1 MNDPDDDEE
10 FLRTAVVVC
19 PSNGKL
25 RAILGAVPL
34 RFSCADDEELFQ
46 AQQLLRVERAARAIR
61 IVVAVCALCFAIWAC
76 IVWPVAIAESI
87 WSIKAVA
94 PFMSIPVAA
103 LILTVMLR
111 CKLISFVRVLA
122 LLTVIGVTEVV
133 MSQYRFDVIFNDE
146 SLTTDFSDSFVI
158 IKLCALLS
166 LLTCS
171 PIPSRF
177 AVLLYIA
184 LPLIYSAAT
193 VPLPGHYEGTTS
205 RRVLLSL
212 CLSMLSASMFVSR
225 VQLEMAERTNFL
237 QQSLLRRRWVQEKVK
252 RASAEHEAEQG
263 PLSRPAIELPSQDD
277 VTSAIGSVD
286 VTSIIFAGDLLPLPV
301 HFEALYKLACE
312 EGWLISGNH
321 FDSDFQEKLGQ
332 GGYGSVFKGRYLQA
346 SVAVK
351 VATGEDPLKRFQAV
365 ACDIRSLRNVVHP
378 NIVTFFGACV
388 SVAAM
393 QILVIEEL
401 VEGKSLHQR
410 VEHAGSFDYD
420 NQLTTLIQICSAL
433 AYLHSRNPG
442 IAHGDIKP
450 RNIMVSD
457 SWKVKL
463 IDFGLSRFD
472 TASPKKVGGTA
483 RWAAPEV
490 YGESRHEFPLA
501 ADIFSFGRVVY
512 FVALAEKPLKEYT
525 DTELREFAKRG
536 KLPELQ
542 WPQESALR
550 TISERCSSL
559 KMEQRPAAEDLLLS
573 LSELACVDGQSPGPL
588 IEL

>member
-103 LILTVMLR
+103 LLLTVMLR
-111 CKLISFVRVLA
+111 FKLISFVRCLA
-122 LLTVIGVTEVV
+122 LLAIVGVTEVV
-133 MSQYRFDVIFNDE
+133 VSEYRFDVILNAED
-146 SLTTDFSDSFVI
+146 LTTDFSDSFVL

-177 AVLLYIA
+177 AILLYVA
-184 LPLIYSAAT
+184 LPLIYAAAT
-193 VPLPGHYEGTTS
+193 VPLPGHYEGSTS
-205 RRVLLSL
+205 RRVLLCLS
-212 CLSMLSASMFVSR
+212 LSMLSASMFVSH
-225 VQLEMAERTNFL
+225 VQLETAERTNFL

-252 RASAEHEAEQG
+252 RASAEHEAERG
-263 PLSRPAIELPSQDD
+263 PLSASATELPSNEEGKS
-277 VTSAIGSVD
+277 TIGSINLS
-286 VTSIIFAGDLLPLPV
+286 SIIFAGDMAPLPT
-301 HFEALYKLACE
+301 HFEALHALASE
-312 EGWLISGNH
+312 EGWLISKDH
-321 FDSDFQEKLGQ
+321 IDSAFQERLGQ
-332 GGYGSVFKGRYLQA
+332 GGYGSVYKGRYLQA

-351 VATGEDPLKRFQAV
+351 VAVDEDPLKRFQAV
-365 ACDIRSLRNVVHP
+365 AGDIRSLRNLVHP
-378 NIVTFFGACV
+378 NIVTFFGACICLKSLQV
-388 SVAAM
+388 LM
-393 QILVIEEL
+393 IEEL
-401 VEGKSLHQR
+401 VEGKSLHHA
-410 VEHAGSFDYD
+410 VEHAGSLDWD
-420 NQLTTLIQICSAL
+420 KQLTTLIQVCSPL

-442 IAHGDIKP
+442 IAHSDIKP
-450 RNIMVSD
+450 GNIMVSD

-463 IDFGLSRFD
+463 IDFGLFRTSAKA
-472 TASPKKVGGTA
+472 ASPKKVGGTV

-490 YGESRHEFPLA
+490 YGERKHDFPLA
-501 ADIFSFGRVVY
+501 ADIFSFGRLIY
-512 FVALAEKPLKEYT
+512 FVAWAEKPLNKYT
-525 DTELREFAKRG
+525 DTELRELAKRG
-536 KLPELQ
+536 ELPELQ
-542 WPQESALR
+542 MPQESALGS
-550 TISERCSSL
+550 IYERCSNL
-559 KMEQRPAAEDLLLS
+559 KVEQRPAAEDLLLS
-573 LSELACVDGQSPGPL
+573 LSELASL
-588 IEL
+588 NKSYL